1 MEPIARRDRK
11 VANIRTGRF
20 KAWDK
25 GRAPGQSVLQVDDDA
40 PFGVG
45 FHVFR
50 MEPGAVTTAH
60 EHTSNEQF
68 YVIEGDL
75 IDHDGTEYGPG
86 DLVCLKRGT
95 IHNSTTRTGCLLVVY
110 LGTEERTVTEA

>member
-1 MEPIARRDRK
+1 MDPIAKQDRR
-11 VANIRTGRF
+11 VTNIRTGTF
-20 KAWDK
+20 KAWDND
-25 GRAPGQSVLQVDDDA
+25 RAPGQSVLQVDDDA

-45 FHVFR
+45 FHIFR
-50 MEPGAVTTAH
+50 MEPGAVTTPH

-86 DLVCLKRGT
+86 DLVCLKQGT
-95 IHNSTTRTGCLLVVY
+95 IHNSTTKNGCLLVVH
-110 LGTEERTVTEA
+110 LGTEERSITG